1 MLPSGMFIFL
11 SKFGYIIKG
20 KCPDTKET
28 LVNGK
33 LCTLFVG
40 AEVSRVIPGLCSQFS
55 VGIPVMESPQ
65 LENL

>member
-1 MLPSGMFIFL
+1 MIT
-11 SKFGYIIKG
+11 G
-20 KCPDTKET
+20 KCPDTKEM

-40 AEVSRVIPGLCSQFS
+40 AEVSWVIPELCSQFS

-65 LENL
+65 LENFVMS